1 MEAKI
6 NVKSVS
12 GKKNKIT
19 TINISYTKDEISV
32 RELIEETVQYCVEKY
47 NERVENGEVLK
58 ALLPQEIEDMA
69 TQGKIA
75 FETIYNDKTA
85 DVKTAT
91 FNAIS
96 SFEDGIVAIFADKL
110 RLEKLEETIKLSE
123 IESIT
128 FIKLVMLAGRMW

>member
-32 RELIEETVQYCVEKY
+32 RELIEETVKYCVEKY

-91 FNAIS
+91 YNAIS

-110 RLEKLEETIKLSE
+110 RIEKLEETIKLSE

>member
-32 RELIEETVQYCVEKY
+32 RELIEETVKYCVEKY

-91 FNAIS
+91 YNAIS

>member
-32 RELIEETVQYCVEKY
+32 RELIEETVKYCVEKY

-58 ALLPQEIEDMA
+58 ALLPQKIEDMA

-91 FNAIS
+91 YNAIS